1 MSEFSPQE
9 VSRGKLY
16 PWGDCCSAG
25 ACVCRRL
32 GPGNEAVGHIVEVHQ
47 VADVGLINGEPDA
60 GVRVKTTIRNEG
72 KEGFLRVKARLSSSE
87 GEWTREQKLHFDS
100 GESKDL
106 AWFFSEP
113 SVNASNVQS
122 WVEVS
127 PGVRSVQESKR
138 KTV

>member
-1 MSEFSPQE
+1 MGNFIFGAI
-9 VSRGKLY
+9 VAVLGLAY
-16 PWGDCCSAG
+16 AG
-25 ACVCRRL
+25 
-32 GPGNEAVGHIVEVHQ
+32 GWDPGNEAVGHIVEVYQ
-47 VADVGLINGEPDA
+47 LADVGLINGQPDA
-60 GVRVKTTIRNEG
+60 GVRVKTIIKNEG

-87 GEWTREQKLHFDS
+87 GEWTREQKLHFSS

-127 PGVRSVQESKR
+127 PGKSSVQESK
-138 KTV
+138 KKQV